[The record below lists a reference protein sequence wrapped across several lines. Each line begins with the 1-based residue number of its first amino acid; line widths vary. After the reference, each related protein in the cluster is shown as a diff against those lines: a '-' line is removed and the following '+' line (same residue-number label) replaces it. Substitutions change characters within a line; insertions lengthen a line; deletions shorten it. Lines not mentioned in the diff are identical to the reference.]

1 AAGEG
6 PTASGQTAARAKVR
20 TGNEWGQKCNREE
33 TAGTATS
40 PTATVA
46 TGRKKG
52 KKLGR
57 R

>member
-1 AAGEG
+1 AGEG

-20 TGNEWGQKCNREE
+20 TGHEWGQKCNREE
-33 TAGTATS
+33 TASAATS